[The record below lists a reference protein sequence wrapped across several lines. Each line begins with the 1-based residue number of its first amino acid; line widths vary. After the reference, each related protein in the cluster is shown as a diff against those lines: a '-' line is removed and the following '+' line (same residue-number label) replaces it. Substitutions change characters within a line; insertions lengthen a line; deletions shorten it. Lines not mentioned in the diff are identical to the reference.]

1 MSHDPPPSHGAPSP
15 GKAGSIGAQVALGLG
30 IGCLGLVVAGS
41 VLTIG
46 GVLLARELGQD
57 LAPSPGV
64 SSEEAPAEPTD
75 GYTAQTL
82 VAELDTLYP
91 LPDARDE
98 SSSCVSEDDGCLALV
113 TTDLVSVYEMPDAD
127 SAARWAA
134 GAEAGAEAGDARQAG
149 RFVLFWPEDSAQPL
163 LERDKLH
170 TKAIVLV
177 G

>member
-15 GKAGSIGAQVALGLG
+15 GKAGSTGTQVALGLG

-64 SSEEAPAEPTD
+64 SSEEVPAEPTD

-98 SSSCVSEDDGCLALV
+98 SSSCASEDDGCLALV

-127 SAARWAA
+127 SAARRAA
-134 GAEAGAEAGDARQAG
+134 GTETGDARQAG
-149 RFVLFWPEDSAQPL
+149 RFVLFWPEDSAQSL